1 MKLENA
7 KINFLGDSITQSVGA
22 SETEKGYV
30 SLVAQMTGAT
40 CRNYGLSGTR
50 IAKQKFP
57 SPQPHEDLD
66 FCLRAKDMDNDAD
79 IVIVFGGTNDYG
91 HGDAPIGKFSDET
104 QDTFYGGLHTLCRSL
119 IEKFSD
125 SYIIFITPLH
135 RTDEEVSTDPRK
147 LGQSE
152 PLIKYV
158 NAVREVAEY
167 YSLPVIDFYSDS
179 GIQPNV
185 PIIQEK
191 FMPDGLHPND
201 AGHKILAKKITA
213 FLKSTVV

>member
-1 MKLENA
+1 
-7 KINFLGDSITQSVGA
+7 
-22 SETEKGYV
+22 
-30 SLVAQMTGAT
+30 
-40 CRNYGLSGTR
+40 
-50 IAKQKFP
+50 
-57 SPQPHEDLD
+57 
-66 FCLRAKDMDNDAD
+66 MDDDAD

-135 RTDEEVSTDPRK
+135 RTDEEVATDPRK
-147 LGQSE
+147 LGVSE